1 MFNIICFIHILVNS
15 NSVRLKDVINKFQE
29 VKLMKQLISSYKSSK
44 SKDPCGSFRC
54 ESNSNVLSAPF
65 LGCCHRVIHLNDVMI
80 LNGVFIVN
88 ERSSISHKSCN
99 NSTSISLPPLI
110 HRFPGPIRTSQL
122 AVKIINNSTL
132 PLLSCKSYFNG
143 TLHVSGRKSIHK
155 LFHLMN
161 DNMLPLMTQII
172 LDLFLAPEYAH
183 LPHMSLAV
191 DDLPLFKSVL
201 QRWTPKGSSMTMAN
215 ADRWVS
221 YHRQMALMKGPHIQF
236 IKRLFEGG
244 EIDINQANGMCFRRV
259 AWGSGLRIHYADAM
273 VVLRRLTA
281 DFARLLA
288 MMTYNPPVP
297 QPFLRISNLSS
308 SMVYDNSSSQSLSRG
323 MLLRENGQPLR
334 VVYLSRG
341 PNGKG
346 RSLTNIDVV
355 LNRLTQSGASVFP
368 CRESYA
374 NMTAQLSCVA
384 HADVIIGLHGA
395 ALVNAIFAPRGC
407 ILVELKTLYG
417 YTTDIFTRTAD
428 SREGMYIHIDIRNY
442 SSPHGFHRK
451 LSDRALGNWDM
462 VLSYALYRQIIL
474 KGDKMEHCSQ
484 CDKEWKRIFLSP
496 FRLQKHG
503 CTQISRIYLP
513 QRHDRGKLSLTH
525 HAVELSIIMAWI
537 KVAIRAQDYTTIVR
551 RKAKLRG
558 SEIQKLQ

>member
-1 MFNIICFIHILVNS
+1 MS
-15 NSVRLKDVINKFQE
+15 SLKDRAT
-29 VKLMKQLISSYKSSK
+29 
-44 SKDPCGSFRC
+44 P
-54 ESNSNVLSAPF
+54 
-65 LGCCHRVIHLNDVMI
+65 
-80 LNGVFIVN
+80 
-88 ERSSISHKSCN
+88 
-99 NSTSISLPPLI
+99 SLPPLI
-110 HRFPGPIRTSQL
+110 HRYPGPIWTSQVPIE
-122 AVKIINNSTL
+122 VKHQTL
-132 PLLSCKSYFNG
+132 PLNSCKGYFNG
-143 TLHVSGRKSIHK
+143 TLH
-155 LFHLMN
+155 
-161 DNMLPLMTQII
+161 II

-191 DDLPLFKSVL
+191 DNIPLIRTAMLDKTTVKQVRSNRQQRDKRKVKTRTQSRQQQIVVYNAQIIRMRLPHMGMYK
-201 QRWTPKGSSMTMAN
+201 K
-215 ADRWVS
+215 
-221 YHRQMALMKGPHIQF
+221 
-236 IKRLFEGG
+236 LFEGG
-244 EIDINQANGMCFRRV
+244 EIDIEAANGMCFRRV

-323 MLLRENGQPLR
+323 MLLRDNGQPLR

-442 SSPHGFHRK
+442 SSPRRLHKADNILAGRIE
-451 LSDRALGNWDM
+451 RAL
-462 VLSYALYRQIIL
+462 VEALA
-474 KGDKMEHCSQ
+474 M
-484 CDKEWKRIFLSP
+484 KESNKQGEGRIH
-496 FRLQKHG
+496 RL
-503 CTQISRIYLP
+503 TATNDINNYLIEP
-513 QRHDRGKLSLTH
+513 SLTSG
-525 HAVELSIIMAWI
+525 EL
-537 KVAIRAQDYTTIVR
+537 
-551 RKAKLRG
+551 G
-558 SEIQKLQ
+558 H